1 MRRGDARVDE
11 AGGLSNMVLF
21 PSKEWI
27 SLFKEELNKNA
38 AYKDSSKNWEGD
50 FLFVITPDNG
60 LKYEVVFYVDLW
72 HGICRDARLAK
83 PKEQA
88 AFVFKGP
95 YSNWK
100 RVIRG
105 ELDPLRGLIRGM
117 FTIDGDS
124 KVILDQA
131 KAAQELVNT
140 ARLIQAEFE
149 G

>member
-1 MRRGDARVDE
+1 M
-11 AGGLSNMVLF
+11 LSF

-27 SLFKEELNKNA
+27 ALFKEKLNHNP
-38 AYKDSSKNWEGD
+38 AYKEAAKDWEGD
-50 FLFVITPDNG
+50 FLLVVEPDDG
-60 LKYEVVFYVDLW
+60 LKHEVVFYLDLW
-72 HGICRDARLAK
+72 HGECREARLAK

-105 ELDPLRGLIRGM
+105 ELDPLRGLIRGL

-131 KAAQELVNT
+131 KSAQELVYT
-140 ARLIQAEFE
+140 AKTIPTEFE